1 VVIRIINIENRK
13 MMSKIWKNIIAQTQ
27 EEVKATLCDE
37 QI

>member
-1 VVIRIINIENRK
+1 
-13 MMSKIWKNIIAQTQ
+13 MSKIWKNIIAQTQ